1 MRLTS
6 KKNTGDPKKNL
17 TGRHPYIPLLGVEQT
32 RRDDL
37 QSLAY
42 VLGPQDSSC
51 TSFVVLSISVAP
63 TPSPMLTTA
72 LTHSRS
78 HPRHRTAALFLI
90 DSKGRGEANE
100 PVHQI
105 TGIQGLLWC
114 AIFPTAF
121 SRLLQR
127 RHSLEAVITENGV
140 DCTSTL
146 SRLPVMVIIVNLQV
160 LCAPRPFY
168 LQSKRV
174 DTCVCGEKTNGRHD
188 VRLPSQQLV
197 CSYFHSWG
205 SYSARTG
212 YDAPDIP
219 SRSYTNFGRHCH
231 RRVRT

>member
-1 MRLTS
+1 VRLTS

-42 VLGPQDSSC
+42 VLRPQDSSC

-63 TPSPMLTTA
+63 TPSPMLTTT

-90 DSKGRGEANE
+90 DPKGRGEANE

-114 AIFPTAF
+114 AIFPQPFQGCCSDATHWRQLSQRTGSTAPQHCRG
-121 SRLLQR
+121 SRL
-127 RHSLEAVITENGV
+127 
-140 DCTSTL
+140 
-146 SRLPVMVIIVNLQV
+146 
-160 LCAPRPFY
+160 
-168 LQSKRV
+168 
-174 DTCVCGEKTNGRHD
+174 
-188 VRLPSQQLV
+188 
-197 CSYFHSWG
+197 W
-205 SYSARTG
+205 
-212 YDAPDIP
+212 
-219 SRSYTNFGRHCH
+219 
-231 RRVRT
+231 